1 MKPKAYSYVRMSTDV
16 QLKGDSLRRQTEE
29 SKRYCDE
36 NGLELVEDFKL
47 QDIGISAYH
56 GKNVAQGAL
65 GKFLTLCEQQLIP
78 SESYLIVESLDRI
91 SRQNP
96 QAATALFLQIL
107 QAGINIV
114 TLTDRHVYRAGSGD
128 FTDIIVSVVI
138 MSRAYEES
146 RTKSLRVSAAWEN
159 KRRNIHQKKLTQVAP
174 IWLRLSVDR
183 TAFEVVPERVAT
195 IRWIFDEAEKGKGS
209 LHISRALNQ
218 HRVPTFA
225 TSKGWH
231 ESYVSKVL
239 TNRAVLGEF
248 QPHRYIDGKRTRH
261 GDPVLEYYPAIIA
274 REQFERIQIGRAVRR
289 VRGAGR
295 KGHNNINLFQGVATC
310 GYCSSRMMI
319 VNKGS
324 GPKGGVYI
332 RCDRARRNAD
342 CSASSW
348 PLDHFEAAFLW
359 FVEELDLGAV
369 IGGAAAGEAKKKLE
383 GKAAVISSD
392 IATQQNIRERA
403 FDLLGGTTSVATFA
417 RNKIDE
423 ASMKIDA
430 LERALSSVRDAMA
443 LAAAVQ
449 NRPLEEVR
457 RMIKEIGSWQSSESD
472 SRSRVADWIKRNVK
486 ELLVFSDGLDQPE
499 TAAEAKQRQFSV
511 ALTSGEFRTV
521 QICGNDP
528 TVASYSVH
536 ADDNHWVLFHDGKPF
551 MTSETP

>member
-1 MKPKAYSYVRMSTDV
+1 MKPKAYSYIRMSTDV

-29 SKRYCDE
+29 SKHYCEE
-36 NGLELVEDFKL
+36 NGLELIEDFKL
-47 QDIGISAYH
+47 QDIGVSAYH

-65 GKFLTLCEQQLIP
+65 GKFLALCEQQLIP

-159 KRRNIHQKKLTQVAP
+159 KRQNIHQKKLTQVAP
-174 IWLRLSVDR
+174 IWLRLSLDR
-183 TAFEVVPERVAT
+183 TVFEVVPERVA
-195 IRWIFDEAEKGKGS
+195 IVRWIFDQAAQGKGS
-209 LHISRALNQ
+209 LQISRGLNQ
-218 HRVPTFA
+218 QRVPTFA

-248 QPHRYIDGKRTRH
+248 QPHRYIDGKRTPY
-261 GDPVLEYYPAIIA
+261 GDPIPGYYPAIVA
-274 REQFERIQIGRAVRR
+274 REQFERIQAGRAVRR

-310 GYCSSRMMI
+310 GYCNSRMMI
-319 VNKGS
+319 INKGS

-332 RCDRARRNAD
+332 RCDRARRGAD

-348 PLDHFEAAFLW
+348 PLEHFEGAFLW

-369 IGGAAAGEAKKKLE
+369 IDGAAGDEARKALE

-392 IATQQNIRERA
+392 IEMQKNLRERA
-403 FDLLGGTTSVATFA
+403 FDLLRESTSAAAFVRT
-417 RNKIDE
+417 KIDE

-430 LERALSSVRDAMA
+430 LERE
-443 LAAAVQ
+443 LAAVREAMIVATSGQ
-449 NRPLEEVR
+449 KRPLEEVR
-457 RMIKEIGSWQSSESD
+457 RMIKEIGRWQSAESD

-486 ELLVFSDGLDQPE
+486 ELLIFSDGLDPFDLLD
-499 TAAEAKQRQFSV
+499 AKRRQFSV
-511 ALTSGEFRTV
+511 TLPSGEFRTI
-521 QICGNDP
+521 QTIGNDP
-528 TVASYSVH
+528 TVAAYSVH
-536 ADDNHWVLFHDGKPF
+536 ANDDRWALAEDG
-551 MTSETP
+551 TLSIYT